1 MYSVEN
7 NVFLN
12 LKLHKH
18 IGLHQIHNLFFFL
31 ATSYDPFKT
40 IRLRLVLYCLFSIYM
55 SLCMEEREVLKLCT
69 V

>member
-40 IRLRLVLYCLFSIYM
+40 MRLRLVLHCLFSIYV